1 MWFGACTSQAG
12 TQMQTAAQAW
22 LVLQLA
28 NDPFWLGVD
37 TFMAGIPIVLFALL
51 AGVVADRRDRRT
63 ILLTSQYT
71 QMTCAFLMAILYVT
85 GVIQVWQILILSFVV
100 GTGQAFG
107 GPSYSALIPTL
118 VPREH
123 LPNAIALNSIQF
135 NLARVVGPTLA
146 GLALAISPAWCFTLN
161 GISFLAVIATLYI
174 ISVSFIPQR
183 SSEPIMDSMKQ
194 GFRFILAQPGMK
206 PLIVLAFFVTLLGFQ
221 IMAFMPVFARDVF
234 GGGTTTFTTM
244 LSCSGAGAVTGGL
257 LVAALGRK
265 RNLGRTALIALAVLG
280 AFTTGFALSPN
291 VWVACGMLFFC
302 GIALMA
308 VFSMLTSLVQLITPD
323 DMRGRVMSV
332 YNLALRGGAPI
343 GSPIFGVL
351 IPIYSAPVMIAIA
364 GILML
369 CLAAYFLLVN
379 RRVAAL

>member
-1 MWFGACTSQAG
+1 MWIGACTSQAG

-22 LVLQLA
+22 LVLELA

-37 TFMAGIPIVLFALL
+37 QFMAGIPIVLFALL
-51 AGVVADRRDRRT
+51 AGVVADRHDRRA

-71 QMTCAFLMAILYVT
+71 QMTSAFLMAILYAT

-100 GTGQAFG
+100 GSGQAFG

-174 ISVSFIPQR
+174 ISVGFIPKK
-183 SSEPIMDSMKQ
+183 SSEPMMDSMKQ

-234 GGGTTTFTTM
+234 NGDTTTFTTM

-257 LVAALGRK
+257 MVAALGRK
-265 RNLGRTALIALAVLG
+265 KNLGRTALIALAVLG

-302 GIALMA
+302 GIALMQ

-332 YNLALRGGAPI
+332 YNLALRGGAPV
-343 GSPIFGVL
+343 GGLIFGML
-351 IPIYSAPVMIAIA
+351 IPIYTAPVMIAIA

-369 CLAAYFLLVN
+369 CLSAYFLLVN